1 MSDGSD
7 TSLRSLGEFGLIE
20 RVTRVLQAP
29 ECSVVGIG
37 DDCAVVRV
45 GERILLATCDASI
58 EDVHFSRAYATAE
71 DIGWKAAATA
81 LSDIAAM
88 GGRPLFLLTTLACP
102 EDASVAF
109 VEGLYRGLQAATAQ
123 SGGGIVGGDTTRSN
137 QGYVI
142 DVTVIGEPAGD
153 RYLLRDG
160 ARDGDLL
167 AVTGW
172 PGRSSAGLLALQLG
186 VEAPELTEAHLR
198 PVPRMA
204 EGQWL
209 AARPEA
215 HALIDVSDGLLQ
227 DAGHLAERSGVGVDV
242 SPDALPVAAALTE
255 ACVALGPAPDSFI
268 LAGGEDY
275 ELAVALDPAGAATVC
290 RAFEEQFGLPLTLV
304 GTFGQGWTGVRLAGE
319 DLQEG
324 GYDHFR

>member
-1 MSDGSD
+1 MSDTND
-7 TSLRSLGEFGLIE
+7 DSLRTLGEFGLID

-29 ECSVVGIG
+29 GCTVVGIG
-37 DDCAVVRV
+37 DDCAVLQVGDRV
-45 GERILLATCDASI
+45 LMATCDASI
-58 EDVHFSRAYATAE
+58 EEVHFSRVYATAE

-102 EDASVAF
+102 ADASADF
-109 VEGLYRGLQAATAQ
+109 VEGLYRGMQAATGQA
-123 SGGGIVGGDTTRSN
+123 GGGIVGGDTTRSN
-137 QGYVI
+137 QGYLI
-142 DVTVIGEPAGD
+142 DVTVIGEPVGT

-186 VEAPELTEAHLR
+186 VDAPELAAAHLR
-198 PVPRMA
+198 PVPRIV

-209 AARPEA
+209 AAQPGA

-227 DAGHLAERSGVGVDV
+227 DAGHLAERSKVGVDV
-242 SPDALPVAAALTE
+242 SPDLLPMAEALTE
-255 ACVALGPAPDSFI
+255 AAARLGPSAESFI

-275 ELAVALDPAGAATVC
+275 ELAVALDPSTAAKLC
-290 RAFEEQFGLPLTLV
+290 QAFEREFGLPLTIV
-304 GTFGQGWTGVRLAGE
+304 GRFSADWSGVRLAGE
-319 DLQEG
+319 PIAQG
-324 GYDHFR
+324 GFEHFR